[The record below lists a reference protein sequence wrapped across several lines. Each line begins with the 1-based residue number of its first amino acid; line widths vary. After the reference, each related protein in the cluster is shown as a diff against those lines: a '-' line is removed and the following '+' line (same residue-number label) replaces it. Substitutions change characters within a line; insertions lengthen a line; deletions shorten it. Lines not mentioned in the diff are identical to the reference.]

1 MAEKKKLNPVLFIIL
16 ATILNLVLIFVF
28 FLVLT
33 FLTALVLS
41 KVEVSDGLYTAI
53 SLFVIILS
61 FLLSFLVYKKIL
73 VLVNRKWDIGKG
85 RE

>member
-33 FLTALVLS
+33 FLMALILS
-41 KVEVSDGLYTAI
+41 KTEVSDGLYTAL